1 MRESGA
7 APGRGG
13 EGEERRPALFRHFVY
28 VYLVLLGLLLLALLP
43 PLVNVNRFQ
52 RRIATSI
59 GESLGRPVHL
69 DSVSLR
75 LLPLPG
81 FTLVNLVV
89 AEDPGFGSEPVIRA
103 NEVQATLRLRSL
115 WSRRVEFSTITFKEP
130 SVNLVH
136 RADGKWNVE
145 GILMQASRIE
155 AAPTAQAKAGP
166 APRFPYIEATGAR
179 VNLKQGMEK
188 LPIALTE
195 ADFALWLPSPQE
207 WRLRLQGRPARTDT
221 NASDTGI
228 FQMEGTLGHAG
239 SLLEV
244 PIRLS
249 GEWRNAPLG
258 EASRVVTGRDMGL
271 RGQVT
276 LSATVKGTVG
286 ESAVEVK
293 LKLGDARRADF
304 VPERALNVE
313 MECLGNAS
321 EAFHT
326 FDEVRC
332 SWPPAGATGLL
343 GGAGPQMLAVLGSVP
358 DVRRMELATVEVGS
372 PGVPAGTLLD
382 WLRIA
387 STRMPPDLTAV
398 GTMSASFTYDH
409 GWTGRMAGTGLGLSS
424 SRTGLGVLTLGEVGL
439 QSVAAV
445 NGSGKRGHMVEAIP
459 AGGFVL
465 APVLL
470 ALGDGPPA
478 LLEGRFD
485 GAGYT
490 LHLTGMAEFS
500 KLLALGAA
508 VPQFGDGL
516 AEALPE
522 DRGKGPT
529 RVDLTATR
537 SWGGGQV
544 WREGGL
550 RVVAKPARRR

>member
-1 MRESGA
+1 MLESRAVRE
-7 APGRGG
+7 RGG
-13 EGEERRPALFRHFVY
+13 GAERRRSAFFRRFVY
-28 VYLVLLGLLLLALLP
+28 VYLVLLALLLLALLP

-69 DSVSLR
+69 DSVSLTV
-75 LLPLPG
+75 LPLPG

-103 NEVQATLRLRSL
+103 NEVQATLRLQSL
-115 WSRRVEFSTITFKEP
+115 WGRRVEFSTITFKEP

-136 RADGKWNVE
+136 RADGKWNLE
-145 GILMQASRIE
+145 GILLQASRIQ

-207 WRLRLQGRPARTDT
+207 WRLRLQGHPARTDT

-244 PIRLS
+244 PINLS

-258 EASRVVTGRDMGL
+258 EASRVVMGRDMGL

-276 LSATVKGTVG
+276 VSATVKGTVG
-286 ESAVEVK
+286 ESAVTAK
-293 LKLGDARRADF
+293 LKLGDARRAEF

-313 MECLGNAS
+313 MECLGDAT

-326 FDEVRC
+326 FEEVRC

-358 DVRRMELATVEVGS
+358 DVRRMGLATVEVGS
-372 PGVPAGTLLD
+372 PGVPAGTLVD

-387 STRMPPDLTAV
+387 SARVPADLTAA
-398 GTMSASFTYDH
+398 GTMSASFTYEH
-409 GWTGRMAGTGLGLSS
+409 GWTGRLAGTGVSLSSTRAGLS
-424 SRTGLGVLTLGEVGL
+424 VLTLGEVGL

-445 NGSGKRGHMVEAIP
+445 KASSKRGHVVEAVP

-470 ALGDGPPA
+470 ALGDVSPA

-516 AEALPE
+516 AEALPK
-522 DRGKGPT
+522 DRAKGPT

-544 WREGGL
+544 WREGAVK
-550 RVVAKPARRR
+550 VVVGKGRRK